1 MIQAWLNVMCQMLPR
16 LQAAVVVCANNQ
28 PGEGD
33 HRLLAA
39 WPVDTPP
46 SKDLLQIIPI
56 RNQPLTVTTH
66 EHADGKRLLRLV
78 KSLSA
83 GDTKETTVIV
93 ELEADPAQQA
103 VIVQLLEW
111 GERWLELLNS
121 GADSTQTRFGDAMVE
136 ILQAG
141 DLNASL
147 TAAATHLAQAH
158 QLDRVFIGRGQQGA
172 IKVCAVSHNVRFDS
186 RSSLIKQVEAALEEA
201 VTAQSPV
208 TESDLDHPAVAL
220 LKRSQGMGPLI
231 ATPLP
236 GDGGRDA
243 AAMLIENESP
253 ADFTDEQIAA
263 FNSFANLMGSVI
275 QLREQA
281 EQSVV
286 ARLLWDIRGF
296 IAAVVGPQFL
306 SVKIALSG
314 FIILV
319 ATFAVLD
326 GNYEVVV
333 PATLEGRIQRAI
345 VAPFAG
351 YVKEQRAKAGD
362 RVTEGQVVAVLDS
375 RELELEQK
383 RLLSTRD
390 KIVKQ
395 YRQALAALDQV
406 DVRIYSSQVEQMNA
420 QLDLVRIQ
428 MARTRLTAP
437 MSGIIIRGDLSRSLG
452 ATVERGDLLFE
463 VAPLDD
469 YRLVLDVPENR
480 ITSLEPGQ
488 TGYLVLNAFPDRRTG
503 FRVEQIAGA
512 TEQPDG
518 AITFRVVAA
527 ISDNDIDKLRP
538 GMSGIA
544 RVNAGERSMLWIYSH
559 KIVDWVRLTLWRLSP

>member
-147 TAAATHLAQAH
+147 TAAATHLAQAY

-172 IKVCAVSHNVRFDS
+172 VKVCAVSHNVRFDS

-236 GDGGRDA
+236 GDGGRAA

-375 RELELEQK
+375 RELELEQQ

-420 QLDLVRIQ
+420 QLELVRIQ

-559 KIVDWVRLTLWRLSP
+559 KIVDWVRLTWWRLSL